1 MEKKHLSE
9 KRIRLIQILGIG
21 LVIAVAA
28 VSITL
33 FFTLRRPT
41 VLNLS
46 RYVSVGKNSAGETA
60 ASIDLDAILS
70 DLHYPVYDERAD
82 LLERFPEV
90 RALMEM
96 KLHLSVADDPESV
109 LVTAEI
115 DSETLLKN
123 GILIQETCWN
133 QQIKGQIAS
142 SGSPV
147 PSRFPSPVYA
157 DTTPSPDFTAGLCLT
172 SLSDQYGDGYNLR
185 TICERV
191 QKERDELCQRV
202 LGDSFSVDK
211 LQVTFSVG
219 TGDSSSKNIYQAS
232 YHAVQKTEET
242 QIPAEIWFRVQLY
255 DLCFSEDGT
264 ITFSGGCNTVIC
276 SSESECKRAPSS
288 KLYSTITLS
297 GGGVKVSGKPAFDQN
312 GFVIFSG
319 QPTSYRMASGL
330 YWSPTYD
337 ALTEDMIWKLTALD
351 GFSLAKL
358 LRYARKEIYA
368 RYHSSFD
375 EQTEREFREHY
386 SSYEWYRESSVDR
399 SIDMTETERA
409 NIRLLRDIQSLIEK

>member
-1 MEKKHLSE
+1 MENRLQEKKTHLI
-9 KRIRLIQILGIG
+9 RIFGIG
-21 LVIAVAA
+21 LVIVVAA

-33 FFTLRRPT
+33 FFTLRRPS

-46 RYVSVGKNSAGETA
+46 QYVSVGKNSSGETA
-60 ASIDLDAILS
+60 ASVDLDAILS
-70 DLHYPVYDERAD
+70 DLHYPVYEDRAD
-82 LLERFPEV
+82 LPDRFPEV

-96 KLHLSVADDPESV
+96 KLHLSSADDTESV
-109 LVTAEI
+109 LVTAEV
-115 DSETLLKN
+115 DTETLLKS
-123 GILIQETCWN
+123 GIRIQETSWN

-147 PSRFPSPVYA
+147 PSRIPSAASSDSTPV
-157 DTTPSPDFTAGLCLT
+157 PDFTAGIYLT
-172 SLSDQYGDGYNLR
+172 SLSDENGDGYNLR
-185 TICERV
+185 AICERV
-191 QKERDELCQRV
+191 QKERDDLCQRI
-202 LGDSFSVDK
+202 LGDSFSTEK

-219 TGDSSSKNIYQAS
+219 TGDSSSHNIYQAS
-232 YHAVQKTEET
+232 YHAMQKTEEAQT
-242 QIPAEIWFRVQLY
+242 PAEVWFRVQLF
-255 DLCFSEDGT
+255 DLCFSEDGN
-264 ITFSGGCNTVIC
+264 ISFSGGCNTVIC

-288 KLYSTITLS
+288 KLYSTVTLS

-312 GFVIFSG
+312 GFVIFPG

-375 EQTEREFREHY
+375 EQTEREFHEHY

-399 SIDMTETERA
+399 SIDMTETERT